1 MAALNR
7 TTLFTRLYKALKKH
21 YAVPEPLPQR
31 PLLEQLLFACC
42 LENAPFNKAQQA
54 YQALVDSYFDWNEVR
69 VSTVR
74 ELAETMHMLP
84 EPAAAATHI
93 KRLLQTVFEATY
105 SFDLEPLRK
114 LTLGEAQ
121 KKLREVNGVT
131 PFVVAVATQGAL
143 GGHAIGVDRAT
154 WELFALLNLASEKER
169 TAGTVPG
176 LERAIPKNKGQEFF
190 SLLHEC
196 AADLL
201 LEGPPPRLLKALG
214 DILPDARQRLEKF
227 YAARHAPA
235 EAAGERVSP
244 VTDGAGQPMPHPLP
258 EKPPAPVAAEATVP
272 PQVQASNEAGKQPS
286 AKARS
291 GKPETP
297 GTSTAPSEAE
307 RPAAKPEP
315 QQAPTKRPAAKV
327 PGEASRRKPPAK
339 KERPVA
345 PRTGTVEHERKA
357 AKKNAA
363 SSSPTKRKPR

>member
-21 YAVPEPLPQR
+21 YAAPAPLPPL

-54 YQALVDSYFDWNEVR
+54 YQALLDSYFDWNEVR

-84 EPAAAATHI
+84 EPAAAASHI

-105 SFDLEPLRK
+105 SFDLESWRK

-131 PFVVAVATQGAL
+131 PFAVAVATQAVL

-154 WELFALLNLASEKER
+154 WELFALLDLAGEKER

-176 LERAIPKNKGQEFF
+176 LERAIPKNKGLEFF

-214 DILPDARQRLEKF
+214 DVVPDARQRLDQF
-227 YAARHAPA
+227 YAARRGRA
-235 EAAGERVSP
+235 EAAGERTSAVA
-244 VTDGAGQPMPHPLP
+244 DGTGQPMPRPLP
-258 EKPPAPVAAEATVP
+258 EKHPASVAAEPTVP
-272 PQVQASNEAGKQPS
+272 AAAEASSETRKQPS
-286 AKARS
+286 AKARP
-291 GKPETP
+291 GKPEPP
-297 GTSTAPSEAE
+297 GTPTARTEAE

-315 QQAPTKRPAAKV
+315 QQAPTSTPTAKA
-327 PGEASRRKPPAK
+327 PGEAGRRKPPAK

-345 PRTGTVEHERKA
+345 PRAGTAERERKT
-357 AKKNAA
+357 AKKKAA
-363 SSSPTKRKPR
+363 PSPPAKRKPR